1 MVFSYFCQEIQNIK
15 QMNRMKTTGFLAI
28 IGLLLGLF
36 ANAAMAQ
43 TGQRYAEPVFDE
55 VNIETGIPFSSAI
68 KEGATSPTTLYL
80 DFYEPEGDTLS
91 ARPLVI
97 TVFGGAFV
105 AGSRDYAD
113 MVEYCTRLAKHGYAA
128 ASIDYRLLSFWNLSA
143 KSLIREAYMAAQD
156 VSSAIRFFKAHSDD
170 YRIDTKQV
178 FLLGDSA
185 GSIAILCEIFIDESD
200 RPAETFE
207 SPDLGSMHSSGYD
220 EYAGFSPAVA
230 GAIPHWGGVN
240 GLDVID
246 KVEYVPLCMI
256 HGTDDTTVPY
266 DSGYCFN
273 GMLPGVMPYM
283 YGSHTIANYLDE
295 IGITD
300 YEFHPFEGEGHAF
313 YINTIG
319 LLNEEKFNV
328 CFDITRDFL
337 FNHLSF
343 VTSVPDSDEI
353 LVQVYPNPASD
364 LLTIHVGEA
373 VSSKPLNMN
382 VVDVMGRTMFA
393 GSVASS
399 EFRLDVSQWPS
410 GVYFMQMEQE
420 GVWDVRKFV
429 KR

>member
-1 MVFSYFCQEIQNIK
+1 
-15 QMNRMKTTGFLAI
+15 MKITRVLAI
-28 IGLLLGLF
+28 ISLLFGVF

-43 TGQRYAEPVFDE
+43 RGQRYAEPVFDE

-80 DFYEPEGDTLS
+80 DFYEPQGDTLLE
-91 ARPLVI
+91 RPLVI
-97 TVFGGAFV
+97 TVFGGSFV

-128 ASIDYRLLSFWNLSA
+128 ASIDYRLLSIWNLSST
-143 KSLIREAYMAAQD
+143 SLIRDAYMAAQD

-170 YRIDTKQV
+170 YRIDTKRV

-185 GSIAILCEIFIDESD
+185 GSIAILCELFMDESE

-230 GAIPHWGGVN
+230 GAIPHWGGVTEV
-240 GLDVID
+240 DFISTE
-246 KVEYVPLCMI
+246 EYVPLCMI

-266 DSGYCFN
+266 DSGYCFA
-273 GMLPGVMPYM
+273 GILPNLMPYM
-283 YGSHTIANYLDE
+283 YGSHIIANYLDE

-313 YINTIG
+313 YFNAIG
-319 LLNEEKFNV
+319 MLSEDEFNA
-328 CFDITRDFL
+328 CFTITRDFL
-337 FNHLSF
+337 LKHLGF
-343 VTSVPDSDEI
+343 PTSVPESEE
-353 LVQVYPNPASD
+353 LKVQVYPNPATDKVTVSVEKTVSD
-364 LLTIHVGEA
+364 EFFTFV
-373 VSSKPLNMN
+373 
-382 VVDVMGRTMFA
+382 VVDVTGRKMLEMN
-393 GSVASS
+393 ASS
-399 EFRLDVSQWPS
+399 PQVTFNVAKWPS
-410 GVYFMQMEQE
+410 GVYFMQMEQD
-420 GVWDVRKFV
+420 GRHYGLKFM

>member
-1 MVFSYFCQEIQNIK
+1 
-15 QMNRMKTTGFLAI
+15 MKTNSLLGFLLLTVLCALLPAI
-28 IGLLLGLF
+28 G
-36 ANAAMAQ
+36 MAQ
-43 TGQRYAEPVFDE
+43 VGQRYAEPVFDE

-68 KEGATSPTTLYL
+68 KEGGPSPTTLCL
-80 DFYEPEGDTLS
+80 DFYEPQGDTIS

-113 MVEYCTRLAKHGYAA
+113 MVAYCTRLAKHGYAT
-128 ASIDYRLLSFWNLSA
+128 ASIDYRLLSIWNLNST
-143 KSLIREAYMAAQD
+143 SLIREAYMAAQD
-156 VSSAIRFFKAHSDD
+156 VSSAIRFLKAHCDD
-170 YRIDTKQV
+170 YRIDTNQV

-185 GSIAILCEIFIDESD
+185 GSIAILCEIFMDESE

-230 GAIPHWGGVN
+230 GAIPHWGGVKE
-240 GLDVID
+240 LDFISTE
-246 KVEYVPLCMI
+246 EYVPLCMI

-266 DSGYCFN
+266 DSGYCFA
-273 GMLPGVMPYM
+273 GVLPNLMPFM

-295 IGITD
+295 IGIAD

-313 YINTIG
+313 YINAIG
-319 LLNEEKFNV
+319 QLNEEKFNA

-337 FNHLSF
+337 FHHLNLP
-343 VTSVPDSDEI
+343 TSVPESEEM
-353 LVQVYPNPASD
+353 LVQVYPNPATD

-373 VSSKPLNMN
+373 MPSKPLNVN
-382 VVDVMGRTMFA
+382 VVDVLGRKMFV
-393 GSVASS
+393 GPVSS
-399 EFRLDVSQWPS
+399 PEFRLDVSQWPS
-410 GVYFMQMEQE
+410 GVYFIQMEQD
-420 GVWDVRKFV
+420 GQGFGRNFL